1 MKNVPALAFTDEEVE
16 NICKEYD
23 KHAEPEYSGGNVFVN
38 LVQEDTGDSFWFP
51 FAQILAEVRPE
62 LCINPRAISIYDF
75 GNVIFNSKDIACVV
89 MNI

>member
-16 NICKEYD
+16 SICKEYD
-23 KHAEPEYSGGNVFVN
+23 EHAEPEYSGGNVFVN
-38 LVQEDTGDSFWFP
+38 LMREDVRSSLWLP
-51 FAQILAEVRPE
+51 FAQVLSTVRPE
-62 LCINPRAISIYDF
+62 LHVNPEAIAIYDF